1 MCKKAAS
8 CAFSNFSILDLS
20 RREVWYWNSI
30 VLSCALGKSF
40 KLSILQCKIE
50 NSMKK
55 KLIFEMLLYNLY
67 FWQFIW
73 EFLFI
78 FFFHSVKPFPS
89 FSLSYEMHMFSLFL
103 KVSVFNFF
111 ESLLLK
117 CKLSRIALIKA
128 YMHCASHLSFD
139 ASVSRFK

>member
-78 FFFHSVKPFPS
+78 FFFSLCEAFS
-89 FSLSYEMHMFSLFL
+89 FLFFVLWNAHVFIVPQSFCLQLLWKFTFKVQTFKDCINKSLH
-103 KVSVFNFF
+103 
-111 ESLLLK
+111 
-117 CKLSRIALIKA
+117 ALCIT
-128 YMHCASHLSFD
+128 S
-139 ASVSRFK
+139 

>member
-1 MCKKAAS
+1 MCQKAAS

-55 KLIFEMLLYNLY
+55 KLISDAIIQSLLLT
-67 FWQFIW
+67 IHLRV
-73 EFLFI
+73 LFI
-78 FFFHSVKPFPS
+78 FFFSLCEAFS
-89 FSLSYEMHMFSLFL
+89 FLFFVLWNAHVFIVPQSFCLQLLWKFTFKVQTFKDCINKSLH
-103 KVSVFNFF
+103 
-111 ESLLLK
+111 
-117 CKLSRIALIKA
+117 ALCIT
-128 YMHCASHLSFD
+128 S
-139 ASVSRFK
+139 